1 MQNHDPDFGQMKYN
15 GFSAWDCRINFQFP
29 HPSSKYFAVH
39 IWSND
44 ETGPSQLQRET
55 FRELKRRYDSLWPA
69 IASRIVAVHA
79 SLPNPSE
86 VAKVMRERIAVHI
99 GELHDN
105 SIELVIELNLP
116 DEGTKGYFISIENW
130 SVKDAIVAE

>member
-1 MQNHDPDFGQMKYN
+1 
-15 GFSAWDCRINFQFP
+15 
-29 HPSSKYFAVH
+29 
-39 IWSND
+39 
-44 ETGPSQLQRET
+44 LQRET

-69 IASRIVAVHA
+69 IASRIVAVYA
-79 SLPNPSE
+79 SFPDLSE

-130 SVKDAIVAE
+130 SVKDAMVAE

>member
-39 IWSND
+39 IWSN
-44 ETGPSQLQRET
+44 
-55 FRELKRRYDSLWPA
+55 
-69 IASRIVAVHA
+69 
-79 SLPNPSE
+79 
-86 VAKVMRERIAVHI
+86 IAVHI
-99 GELHDN
+99 GELYDN

-130 SVKDAIVAE
+130 SYRLHSRYRCRFL

>member
-1 MQNHDPDFGQMKYN
+1 M
-15 GFSAWDCRINFQFP
+15 
-29 HPSSKYFAVH
+29 
-39 IWSND
+39 
-44 ETGPSQLQRET
+44 QRET
-55 FRELKRRYDSLWPA
+55 FRELKSRYESIWPA

-79 SLPNPSE
+79 TLLKPSE
-86 VAKVMRERIAVHI
+86 VAKVMRERIAVHM
-99 GELHDN
+99 GELDDN